1 MEWIKRVRAAVGWKA
16 QTTVG
21 PHPPVG
27 TPGALLR
34 GGNSTPARA
43 LVAGAGKS
51 PGFSP
56 VSGK

>member
-43 LVAGAGKS
+43 LVAGVGN
-51 PGFSP
+51 GE
-56 VSGK
+56 